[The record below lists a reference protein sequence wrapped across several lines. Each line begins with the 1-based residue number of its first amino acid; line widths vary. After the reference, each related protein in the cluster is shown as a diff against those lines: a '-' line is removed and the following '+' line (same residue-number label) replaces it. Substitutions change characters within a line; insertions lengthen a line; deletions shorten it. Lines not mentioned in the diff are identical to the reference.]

1 MMFSVMG
8 FAGNVLIALGLLA
21 KTLGWISSKGLFIAV
36 IFLGFILFGVA
47 ESKWGRRHVVV
58 RSIDYLPLMAC
69 VILFALA
76 QDDTMKIAAIVLL
89 LPLSAISSWIAV
101 RLSKTKK
108 YRTMPRIDETKN
120 EPPKYQ

>member
-21 KTLGWISSKGLFIAV
+21 KTLSWITSKGLFIAV
-36 IFLGFILFGVA
+36 IFFGFILFGIA

-69 VILFALA
+69 VILYALA
-76 QDDTMKIAAIVLL
+76 QNESVKVAAIVLL
-89 LPLSAISSWIAV
+89 LPLGAISSWIAV

-108 YRTMPRIDETKN
+108 YRSIPRIDETKN
-120 EPPKYQ
+120 DPPKFQ